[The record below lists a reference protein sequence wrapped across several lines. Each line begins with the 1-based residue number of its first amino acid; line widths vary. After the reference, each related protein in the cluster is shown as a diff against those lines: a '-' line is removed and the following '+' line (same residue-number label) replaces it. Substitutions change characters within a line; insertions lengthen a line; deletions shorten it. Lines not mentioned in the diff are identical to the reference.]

1 MQRHHRGEPFTG
13 EDGRHDLRGEAAV
26 RRQHRVERRL
36 VEGRSTV
43 GLDDLASPC
52 QLTNDR
58 LCAEIDRALLAERAD
73 PGGERLVRDR
83 KRVHAGHVLP
93 QRDAARS
100 RLAQKAFQDGVDLG
114 QDPRVIIDAH
124 LHVDDV
130 PALGWSLEAAYC
142 VRRLDEA
149 GIDRGVVMTIV
160 DAPEVNPNA
169 LELVAEACAAYPG
182 RLEAF
187 ARIHPW
193 YGDRSLEL
201 LDRAIGDLGFKGLK
215 LHPVSTIAHPGGE
228 ETLRL
233 IRRAAEHSAPTLFH
247 CGDEPLTT
255 PLTIAHAAAACP
267 EATIILG
274 HMGGYVHADEAIDV
288 AERFRNLVLETSAMP
303 YPAKVRAAV
312 ERLGPERVLYAS
324 DGPACS
330 PRIELE
336 KVRLAGLDPAAE
348 RLVTGGNAE
357 RILAAVA

>member
-1 MQRHHRGEPFTG
+1 
-13 EDGRHDLRGEAAV
+13 
-26 RRQHRVERRL
+26 
-36 VEGRSTV
+36 
-43 GLDDLASPC
+43 
-52 QLTNDR
+52 
-58 LCAEIDRALLAERAD
+58 
-73 PGGERLVRDR
+73 
-83 KRVHAGHVLP
+83 
-93 QRDAARS
+93 
-100 RLAQKAFQDGVDLG
+100 
-114 QDPRVIIDAH
+114 VIIDAH

-130 PALGWSLEAAYC
+130 PALGWRLEAGHC

-160 DAPEVNPNA
+160 DAPEVNAEA

-193 YGDRSLEL
+193 YGDRSLAL
-201 LDRAIGDLGFKGLK
+201 LERAIGELGFKGLK
-215 LHPVSTIAHPGGE
+215 LHPVSTIAHPAAE

-233 IRRAAEHSAPTLFH
+233 IRRAAELSAPTLFH

-255 PLTIAHAAAACP
+255 PLTIAHTAAACP

-274 HMGGYVHADEAIDV
+274 HMGGYTHVDEAIAA
-288 AERFRNLVLETSAMP
+288 AERLPNLVLETSAMP
-303 YPAKVRAAV
+303 YPDKIRTAV
-312 ERLGPERVLYAS
+312 ERLGPERLLFAS

-357 RILAAVA
+357 RILAAVS